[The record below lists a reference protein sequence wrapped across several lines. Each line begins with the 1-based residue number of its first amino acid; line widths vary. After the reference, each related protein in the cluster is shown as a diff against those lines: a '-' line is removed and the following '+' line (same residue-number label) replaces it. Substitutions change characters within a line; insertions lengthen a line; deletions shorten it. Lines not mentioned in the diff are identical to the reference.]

1 MQIKHATIPMLTT
14 ATGLLLGG
22 ILIAAGATAPK
33 GEQALPLLMLLFM
46 SEMGF
51 IVSLGGAIYGFTLWQ
66 KQREQR
72 FLLLNA
78 VAGIG
83 LAIGL
88 LLLGLKFWSA
98 TGAG

>member
-1 MQIKHATIPMLTT
+1 MKHSTIPMLTT
-14 ATGLLLGG
+14 AIGLLLG
-22 ILIAAGATAPK
+22 IVLVVSGATEPK

-51 IVSLGGAIYGFTLWQ
+51 ITSLGGALYGIKLWQ
-66 KQREQR
+66 QQRELR

-83 LAIGL
+83 LAVGL
-88 LLLGLKFWSA
+88 FLLGLKLWSA
-98 TGAG
+98 TSAG